1 MTVFKWCLHD
11 PYICREENVV
21 FGYKIIK
28 QIGNLDTC
36 ISIVFCIV
44 MCLPYSYVP
53 HSTLGMQAEPPK
65 WTAVYIRFTFFNHC
79 WKCLSAVMM
88 PNKNTKFANLIATI
102 KTFFSKS
109 LSTLSFNHHHHLLCS
124 WIWCMRVLGFSN
136 INCNSPVQRV
146 SQAVG
151 WRG

>member
-11 PYICREENVV
+11 AYICREENVV

-53 HSTLGMQAEPPK
+53 HSTLGMPAEHQSEQLFILDSL
-65 WTAVYIRFTFFNHC
+65 TLIIVENVYQ
-79 WKCLSAVMM
+79 LS
-88 PNKNTKFANLIATI
+88 
-102 KTFFSKS
+102 
-109 LSTLSFNHHHHLLCS
+109 
-124 WIWCMRVLGFSN
+124 
-136 INCNSPVQRV
+136 
-146 SQAVG
+146 
-151 WRG
+151 